1 MEGPSVRRHWTWTVC
16 PIYPLPLKKLVRAG
30 LSHRSFDALW
40 EKDLLPR
47 GYRRLPRGADGPPAT
62 HYYELE
68 LGHRGAGSDLL
79 YAVGLLRVLARRR
92 LASPSLLDAS
102 SSARSAMDKV
112 RDGHSVCVIGCV
124 YRTPHIVCN
133 I

>member
-1 MEGPSVRRHWTWTVC
+1 MEGPSVRRHWTWSANC
-16 PIYPLPLKKLVRAG
+16 CGRAEPLKKLVRAG

-79 YAVGLLRVLARRR
+79 YAV
-92 LASPSLLDAS
+92 
-102 SSARSAMDKV
+102 
-112 RDGHSVCVIGCV
+112 CVIGCV